1 MVLTVDVARVGSY
14 AMLPNS
20 TMTPRSLIPLEGDV
34 SENEELMKMSGLMI
48 YVSLDRSYVFV
59 VKPLCVSQA
68 FWRFHLAQTAATA
81 AFIDEYFCMHCE

>member
-1 MVLTVDVARVGSY
+1 MLTIDVARVGSY

-48 YVSLDRSYVFV
+48 YVG
-59 VKPLCVSQA
+59 QA
-68 FWRFHLAQTAATA
+68 GQQCTELFWCHMFS
-81 AFIDEYFCMHCE
+81 